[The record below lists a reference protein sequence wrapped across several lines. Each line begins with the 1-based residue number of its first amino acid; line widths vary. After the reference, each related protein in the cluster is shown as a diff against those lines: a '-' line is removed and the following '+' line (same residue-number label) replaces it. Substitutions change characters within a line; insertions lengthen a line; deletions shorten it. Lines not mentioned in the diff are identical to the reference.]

1 MALPVSFMSL
11 TMADNTV
18 RSNGTPETTTISLPV
33 TTLTAAN
40 YAAQSAL
47 IAALVTALEGVTI
60 GNPIKDET
68 VILRQIISA
77 SPAASSLAQRENK
90 FLLRYHGTTLNQ
102 KFQASIGTADLTQ
115 LMPNSEFID
124 LTAGAGAALKSAF
137 EAIVKSPDDSAEAVV
152 LDSVQFVGR
161 NT

>member
-18 RSNGTPETTTISLPV
+18 RGNGTPETTTIALPV
-33 TTLTAAN
+33 TTLNAGN
-40 YAAQSAL
+40 YAAKSAL
-47 IAALVTALEGVTI
+47 IAALVTALEGITI
-60 GNPIKDET
+60 GNPIKSET
-68 VILRQIISA
+68 VILRDIISA
-77 SPAASSLAQRENK
+77 AAASDPLAQRENK
-90 FLLRYHGTTLNQ
+90 FLLRYHGVTLHQ

-115 LMPNSEFID
+115 LMTHSEFID
-124 LTAGAGAALKSAF
+124 LTSGAGAALKSAF
-137 EAIVKSPDDSAEAVV
+137 EAIVQSPDDAAEAVV

>member
-1 MALPVSFMSL
+1 MIPMALPVSFMSL

-18 RSNGTPETTTISLPV
+18 RQNGEPEKTTISLPV

-60 GNPIKDET
+60 GNPVKSET
-68 VILRQIISA
+68 VILRSIISA
-77 SPAASSLAQRENK
+77 APASDPLAQRENK
-90 FLLRYHGTTLNQ
+90 YLLRYHGTTLSQ

-115 LMPNSEFID
+115 LLPNSEFVD
-124 LTAGAGAALKSAF
+124 LTSGAGAALKSAF
-137 EAIVKSPDDSAEAVV
+137 EAIVKSPDDGAEAVV
-152 LDSVQFVGR
+152 L
-161 NT
+161 

>member
-33 TTLTAAN
+33 TTLTAGN

-47 IAALVTALEGVTI
+47 IAALVTALEGITI
-60 GNPIKDET
+60 GNPIKSET
-68 VILRQIISA
+68 VILRDIISA
-77 SPAASSLAQRENK
+77 AAASDVLAQRENK
-90 FLLRYHGTTLNQ
+90 YLLRYHGATLAQ

-115 LMPNSEFID
+115 LVDHSEFID
-124 LTAGAGAALKSAF
+124 LTSGTGAALKSAF
-137 EAIVKSPDDSAEAVV
+137 EAIVKSPDDASEAVV

>member
-18 RSNGTPETTTISLPV
+18 KSNGTPETTTISLPV
-33 TTLTAAN
+33 TTLNAGN
-40 YAAQSAL
+40 YAAQSSL
-47 IAALVTALEGVTI
+47 IAALVTALEGITI
-60 GNPIKDET
+60 GNPVKSET
-68 VILRQIISA
+68 TILRSIISA
-77 SPAASSLAQRENK
+77 AAASDPLAQRENK
-90 FLLRYHGTTLNQ
+90 FLLRYHGSTLNQ

-115 LMPNSEFID
+115 LMTNSEFID
-124 LTAGAGAALKSAF
+124 LTAGTGLALKSAF
-137 EAIVKSPDDSAEAVV
+137 EAIVKSPNDSSESVV

>member
-18 RSNGTPETTTISLPV
+18 KANGQPETTTISLPV
-33 TTLTAAN
+33 TTLSAAN

-60 GNPIKDET
+60 GNPAKSET
-68 VILRQIISA
+68 VILREIISA
-77 SPAASSLAQRENK
+77 SPASDVHAQRENK
-90 FLLRYHGTTLNQ
+90 WLIRYHGNTLEQ
-102 KFQASIGTADLTQ
+102 KFQASIGTADLDQ
-115 LMPNSEFID
+115 LIANSEFMD
-124 LTAGAGAALKSAF
+124 LTTGAGAALKSAF
-137 EAIVKSPDDSAEAVV
+137 EAIVKSPNDAAEAVT

>member
-18 RSNGTPETTTISLPV
+18 SPSGKPETSTISLPV
-33 TTLTAAN
+33 TTLSAAN

-47 IAALVTALEGVTI
+47 IAALVTALEGITI
-60 GNPIKDET
+60 GNPAKSET
-68 VILRQIISA
+68 VILREIISA
-77 SPAASSLAQRENK
+77 APASDPLAQRENK

-115 LMPNSEFID
+115 LMTNSEFID
-124 LTAGAGAALKSAF
+124 LSAGAGAALKSAF
-137 EAIVKSPDDSAEAVV
+137 EAVVKSPNDAAESVV

>member
-11 TMADNTV
+11 TMNDNTL
-18 RSNGTPETTTISLPV
+18 RPNGTPESTTISLPI
-33 TTLTAAN
+33 TTLSAAN

-47 IAALVTALEGVTI
+47 IAALVTALEGITI
-60 GNPIKDET
+60 GNPAKTET
-68 VILRQIISA
+68 TILRSILSSTPA
-77 SPAASSLAQRENK
+77 SDPLAQRENK
-90 FLLRYHGTTLNQ
+90 FLLRYHGTTLNV

-115 LMPNSEFID
+115 LMTNSEFVD
-124 LTAGAGAALKSAF
+124 LGSGAGAALKSAF
-137 EAIVKSPDDSAEAVV
+137 EAIVKSPNDAAEAVV